1 MDRKKRKNNKY
12 TRYSNSVVF
21 YKSLSCRVSL
31 YEDKLITKFCIKN
44 HLSKSIFLATA
55 AMYCLNNKVSAKEL
69 LNSTATSETF
79 DYRDYMDDEYEDYDE

>member
-21 YKSLSCRVSL
+21 YKSLSCRISL
-31 YEDKLITKFCIKN
+31 SEDSRITKFCVEN

-69 LNSTATSETF
+69 LNSTATSETYE
-79 DYRDYMDDEYEDYDE
+79 YRDYMDDEYEVDDE